1 MGEPSANTASSA
13 PPATARC
20 RTRLSGRMGTTSL
33 VLSVLAFSAPI
44 VTVSGYIAFAI
55 GFVGEA
61 APLAWVIATV
71 VLVVFSVGY
80 TTMTRHIHRPG
91 AFYAYISLGLGKTSG
106 VGAAYLATVS
116 YILIQTGVYAFAG
129 VTVSQAIEHLGGP
142 TIPWWACTAVAWVII
157 TALGHF
163 QIELSAKVL
172 GTVMVV
178 EVLLVVVFNAF
189 TLAKGGM
196 GGLSVQPL
204 NPALFIGGG
213 TGLALLFAFG
223 NFIGFEATAL
233 YRDEVRTPSRTIP
246 RATYLSA
253 ILIGG
258 FYAVS
263 AYSLVIAYGGDVKA
277 RASNDPTTMFN
288 DALGQYVSHSLAT
301 ATLLLVAT
309 SAMASVLSV
318 HNVVARYLQNLAAD
332 HALPSFLAAV
342 HPRHMSPYRASFAT
356 SIVIGALLIAGAAAI
371 ADPNLIIGGGSG
383 VGTAGVLVLMAVV
396 SVAVV
401 RYFGRTGRPAGETLW
416 KVTIAPVIASVTLTA
431 VVVFAIV
438 RFDLLVGGEPGERLW
453 MLLILLAF
461 PVAGSLVARYLKH
474 RRPDLYQRLGR
485 AEGDD
490 VASDPTGESQAAA
503 AAATQPASR

>member
-1 MGEPSANTASSA
+1 MGEPTADAASSA
-13 PPATARC
+13 PPTIKRSQ
-20 RTRLSGRMGTTSL
+20 TRLSGHLGTTSL

-61 APLAWVIATV
+61 APLAWVIATA

-91 AFYAYISLGLGKTSG
+91 AFYAYISLGLGKVSG
-106 VGAAYLATVS
+106 VGAAYLATIS

-142 TIPWWACTAVAWVII
+142 PIPWWVCTAVAWVII
-157 TALGHF
+157 TILGHF

-172 GTVMVV
+172 GSVMVL
-178 EVLLVVVFNAF
+178 EVILVVVFNAF
-189 TLAKGGM
+189 TLAKGGAS
-196 GGLSVQPL
+196 GLSARPL
-204 NPALFIGGG
+204 SPALFINSG

-233 YRDEVRTPSRTIP
+233 YRDEVRTPSKTIP

-263 AYSLVIAYGGDVKA
+263 AYSLVIAYGDDVKS
-277 RASNDPTTMFN
+277 RASGDPTTMFN

-332 HALPSFLAAV
+332 HALPSFLSAV
-342 HPRHMSPYRASFAT
+342 HPRHMSPYRASLAT
-356 SIVIGALLIAGAAAI
+356 SVIVAALLVAGGAAI
-371 ADPNLIIGGGSG
+371 SDPNVIIGGGSG

-401 RYFGRTGRPAGETLW
+401 RYFARTGRPDGETLW
-416 KVTIAPVIASVTLTA
+416 KITIAPIIASVSLAA
-431 VVVFAIV
+431 VVLFAII
-438 RFDLLVGGEPGERLW
+438 RFDLLVGGAPGERLW
-453 MLLILLAF
+453 MLLVLLAF
-461 PVAGSLVARYLKH
+461 PVAGSFVARYLKQH
-474 RRPDLYQRLGR
+474 KPELYERLGR

-490 VASDPTGESQAAA
+490 VASDPTGESQAEAA
-503 AAATQPASR
+503 AAAHKS